1 MVTIST
7 TYLNTKTLYIASTLY
22 MCFSSKLVGIALNYS
37 SWFVYVMDCQLF
49 WSENSFIIY

>member
-49 WSENSFIIY
+49 